1 MSRDHKIKS
10 KVEPIKVLKGTH
22 MMTEDT
28 FTALM
33 NQFKNQLINELAKSF
48 EDIVIAKIIEKGYG
62 HYLNQNPNARF
73 SRIIDV
79 VQGDYNRIYVDDGTD
94 DGLLVVTLLLE
105 KPELTFGTQ
114 EFTKMK
120 YTIVDE

>member
-1 MSRDHKIKS
+1 MSRDHEIKS

-22 MMTEDT
+22 MITKDA

-33 NQFKNQLINELAKSF
+33 NQFKDQLINELAKSF
-48 EDIVIAKIIEKGYG
+48 EDIITSKIIEKGYG

-73 SRIIDV
+73 SRIIHV
-79 VQGDYNRIYVDDGTD
+79 IQGDYNRIYVDDGTN

-105 KPELTFGTQ
+105 KPELTFGNN

-120 YTIVDE
+120 YTIVNE